1 MERGASRLG
10 FKLSVPET
18 GVFPVAAPIR
28 SGVVA
33 AMLGVWARDGGAGIA
48 ALPARPSCA
57 GRATDL
63 RTTVGGC
70 RDQDLEDEATPA
82 RALNAAHP
90 KRLAGLAPAPLPP
103 AVLFM
108 AAGER
113 LHGTFVAS
121 WVAGCRPATL
131 WAGSRRT
138 SGCRRRADPDCTGR
152 WLCSPPGDHRPHA
165 CRPSSPSCAREMQV
179 TLTCVMM
186 SRCR

>member
-1 MERGASRLG
+1 MERRASRLG
-10 FKLSVPET
+10 FKLSVPEA

-33 AMLGVWARDGGAGIA
+33 AMLAVWARDGGTGIA
-48 ALPARPSCA
+48 ALPARASCA

-63 RTTVGGC
+63 RATVGGC

-90 KRLAGLAPAPLPP
+90 KRLADLAPAPLPP

-113 LHGTFVAS
+113 LHGTFVA
-121 WVAGCRPATL
+121 P
-131 WAGSRRT
+131 
-138 SGCRRRADPDCTGR
+138 
-152 WLCSPPGDHRPHA
+152 
-165 CRPSSPSCAREMQV
+165 
-179 TLTCVMM
+179 
-186 SRCR
+186 